1 MSATPPQSQA
11 TFDKE
16 KGRQEGSLR
25 HISPQTNDRNVW
37 SVSILC
43 RRCRAGAMLV
53 CLGSVLKRPL
63 KAPRMVPCKAPWC
76 SVLPVFTA
84 LRRIW
89 RSGIG
94 FCHSYF
100 LRFCS
105 EKTPQKKLKDYLVWE
120 DPKYPAIYRKMMG
133 WGIING
139 LILII
144 S

>member
-1 MSATPPQSQA
+1 
-11 TFDKE
+11 
-16 KGRQEGSLR
+16 
-25 HISPQTNDRNVW
+25 
-37 SVSILC
+37 VSW
-43 RRCRAGAMLV
+43 V
-53 CLGSVLKRPL
+53 CLEEAIKG
-63 KAPRMVPCKAPWC
+63 PRMVPFKAPWC

-120 DPKYPAIYRKMMG
+120 DPKYSAIYRKMMG

>member
-1 MSATPPQSQA
+1 
-11 TFDKE
+11 
-16 KGRQEGSLR
+16 
-25 HISPQTNDRNVW
+25 
-37 SVSILC
+37 
-43 RRCRAGAMLV
+43 MLV
-53 CLGSVLKRPL
+53 CLGSDLKRPL
-63 KAPRMVPCKAPWC
+63 KAPEWC
-76 SVLPVFTA
+76 LSRPLGAVFLPVFTA

-120 DPKYPAIYRKMMG
+120 DPKYPAIYRKMIG
-133 WGIING
+133 WGIIIG